1 MRCEEGNE
9 IHKEKAM
16 KQAIKMSEIM
26 KTMAERLL
34 RNPDAAHSS
43 EAMHVALMFANIA
56 WNEAVGLGYARKG
69 YRSAW
74 EMIEASNPEMWS
86 EFKSNDVDAMID
98 ELLEFKK
105 QHYPDDQRR
114 ILTCGIPDGKVRV
127 EWVDPVAKGV
137 DSQLEMKLF
146 GLLRTGQR
154 DKAIQCLRE
163 AQGMS
168 RDDAAKEVAM
178 VAAKLGMR

>member
-1 MRCEEGNE
+1 MPQTG
-9 IHKEKAM
+9 
-16 KQAIKMSEIM
+16 KMSEIM

-56 WNEAVGLGYARKG
+56 WNETVGIGHARNG
-69 YRSAW
+69 YRPAW
-74 EMIEASNPEMWS
+74 EMIEASNPQMWN

-98 ELLEFKK
+98 DLVQFKK

-114 ILTCGIPDGKVRV
+114 ILSCGIPDGKVRV
-127 EWVDPVAKGV
+127 EWLDPVAKGV

-146 GLLRTGQR
+146 GLVRTGQR
-154 DKAIQCLRE
+154 EKAIQCVRE
-163 AQGMS
+163 ARRMS
-168 RDDAAKEVAM
+168 REDAAKEVAL